1 MGTRSGDLDPGAVL
15 YLLQLQ
21 RMSAA
26 DLNTLVNRWAVLL
39 GVSGR
44 GAAMRDLLAREA
56 EDRHAAEA
64 VALVCYQARRL
75 VGALAAVLGGLD
87 TLIVT
92 GGIGGHAAPVRER
105 ICTGREFLG
114 IRLDPR
120 RNVDHAPIISHDS
133 ARVTVRVMKVDEGL
147 MIARQTC
154 RLIAQRGAH
163 GVSV

>member
-1 MGTRSGDLDPGAVL
+1 MGLTPSGRLVTGTRSGDLDPGVVL

-26 DLNTLVNRWAVLL
+26 HLNTLVNRRAVLL

-44 GAAMRDLLAREA
+44 GADMRDLLAREA

-64 VALVCYQARRL
+64 VALVCYQARRF

-92 GGIGGHAAPVRER
+92 GWIGGHAAPVRER
-105 ICTGREFLG
+105 ICAGREFLG

-120 RNVDHAPIISHDS
+120 RTWITRRSS
-133 ARVTVRVMKVDEGL
+133 LTTARG
-147 MIARQTC
+147 
-154 RLIAQRGAH
+154 
-163 GVSV
+163 